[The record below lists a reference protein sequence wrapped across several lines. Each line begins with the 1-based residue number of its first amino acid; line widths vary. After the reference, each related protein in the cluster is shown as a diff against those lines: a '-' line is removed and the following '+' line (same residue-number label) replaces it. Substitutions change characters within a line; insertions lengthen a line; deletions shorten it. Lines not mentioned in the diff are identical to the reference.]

1 MSENEQI
8 SPVTEVEETRPV
20 SAENNNVQ
28 PEVKKVEK
36 VEAKHK
42 KDKKTKKAKDKKP
55 SKVSTA
61 LKETKSELK
70 KVTWP
75 KFTQVLKQTG
85 VVMLVTLLFLV
96 VIFGIDR
103 LCSWL
108 VGFIV

>member
-20 SAENNNVQ
+20 SAENN
-28 PEVKKVEK
+28 KVEK
-36 VEAKHK
+36 KEAKNK

-55 SKVSTA
+55 SKVATA

-85 VVMLVTLLFLV
+85 VVLLVTLLFLV
-96 VIFGIDR
+96 VVFGIDR
-103 LCSWL
+103 LCSWIM
-108 VGFIV
+108 GFIV